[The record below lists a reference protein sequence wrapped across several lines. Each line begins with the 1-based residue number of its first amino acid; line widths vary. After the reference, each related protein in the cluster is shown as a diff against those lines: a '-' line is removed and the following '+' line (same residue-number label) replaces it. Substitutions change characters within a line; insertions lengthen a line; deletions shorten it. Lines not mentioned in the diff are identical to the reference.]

1 MSVDVRKSSKVFL
14 SFLVSKPGSLWRMKV
29 QQQPCGDY
37 HENDV
42 GEEEESFED
51 LLKVCGMSGS
61 KSNSRH
67 PRSTGFSLKRFIKNE
82 IQKRKNKLVT
92 LPQKSRSRSLQ
103 KVADVK
109 FGSWRKPK
117 LLFGK

>member
-1 MSVDVRKSSKVFL
+1 MSVDVRNSSKVFL

-37 HENDV
+37 NDNDV

-51 LLKVCGMSGS
+51 LLRVCGMSGS

-82 IQKRKNKLVT
+82 IQKRKKKLVS
-92 LPQKSRSRSLQ
+92 LPPKSRSRSLQ

-109 FGSWRKPK
+109 FGSCRKPK

>member
-1 MSVDVRKSSKVFL
+1 MSVDVRNSSKVFL

-37 HENDV
+37 HENYV
-42 GEEEESFED
+42 GKVEESFED

-82 IQKRKNKLVT
+82 IQKRKKKLVS
-92 LPQKSRSRSLQ
+92 LPPKSRSRSLQ

-109 FGSWRKPK
+109 FGSWRNPK